1 MTQSVSSQV
10 EVAVDAQ
17 TAFGAFT
24 GEMNLWWVRGPINF
38 YDAARATAKV
48 CEPGVGGRILE
59 VYGDDDALE
68 VARITAW
75 EPGVRVAWDS
85 AVDDVR
91 TEVTF
96 TPCAGGGTR
105 VIVTATIADGG
116 ADRGGTSYVR
126 VVPPWFG
133 AWCARREYAPREP
146 AELARLAVAVYYPKP
161 ASAARWLADAF
172 GLRPTNPLPDSDD
185 ARGWIEFHV
194 GNCSLL
200 VFGAEGGEDA
210 AGGEDAGGGAGVTHV
225 PWLFVDD
232 LDAHFAHAVSR
243 GAVITE
249 PIRQHGYRA
258 YTARDPDGYTW
269 TIAQARPGMR

>member
-1 MTQSVSSQV
+1 MSRSVSSQV
-10 EVAVDAQ
+10 EVAVDPQ

-24 GEMNLWWVRGPINF
+24 GEMDLWWVRGPINF
-38 YDAARATAKV
+38 FDAARATARV

-68 VARITAW
+68 VARITDW
-75 EPGVRVAWDS
+75 EPGVRLAWDS

-96 TPCAGGGTR
+96 AQVRGGTLVR
-105 VIVTATIADGG
+105 VTATIPDGG
-116 ADRGGTSYVR
+116 ADRGGTSYTR

-133 AWCARREYAPREP
+133 AWCARRAAAPRVP

-161 ASAARWLADAF
+161 ATAARWLAGAF
-172 GLRPTNPLPDSDD
+172 GLTPTTPIPDSDD

-194 GNCSLL
+194 GNCSLM
-200 VFGAEGGEDA
+200 VFGLDEGD
-210 AGGEDAGGGAGVTHV
+210 GATGVATHV

-232 LDAHFAHAVSR
+232 LDAHFDRALSR
-243 GAVITE
+243 GAVIVE
-249 PIRQHGYRA
+249 GIHQHGYRA
-258 YTARDPDGYTW
+258 YVARDPDGYTW
-269 TIAQARPGMR
+269 TIVQARPGMR